1 MAARR
6 AGWSTVPRLGH
17 RNGGEMVNGEE
28 RLYQRLEAL
37 ERTYERH
44 SALLQELQRR
54 MDGVEEMRDD
64 LRRVEQALTRL
75 EGRLETILG
84 RMQTWQAIVWALLI
98 MLISG
103 IVAAGFD
110 LMRR

>member
-1 MAARR
+1 ME
-6 AGWSTVPRLGH
+6 T
-17 RNGGEMVNGEE
+17 E
-28 RLYQRLEAL
+28 RVYQRLESL
-37 ERTYERH
+37 ERTQERH

-64 LRRVEQALTRL
+64 IRRVEQALTRL

-84 RMQTWQAIVWALLI
+84 KMQTWQTLVWALLI

-103 IVAAGFD
+103 VAAAGFE
-110 LMRR
+110 LFQR

>member
-1 MAARR
+1 ME
-6 AGWSTVPRLGH
+6 T
-17 RNGGEMVNGEE
+17 E
-28 RLYQRLEAL
+28 RVYQRLESL
-37 ERTYERH
+37 ERTQERH

-64 LRRVEQALTRL
+64 IRKVEQALTRL

-84 RMQTWQAIVWALLI
+84 RMQTWQNLVWALLI

-103 IVAAGFD
+103 VVAAGFE
-110 LMRR
+110 LFRR

>member
-1 MAARR
+1 M
-6 AGWSTVPRLGH
+6 
-17 RNGGEMVNGEE
+17 EE
-28 RLYQRLEAL
+28 NRLYQRVEAL
-37 ERTYERH
+37 ERTQERH

-75 EGRLETILG
+75 EGRLEAILG
-84 RMQTWQAIVWALLI
+84 RMQTWQALVWALLI

-103 IVAAGFD
+103 VVTAGFE
-110 LMRR
+110 LFRR

>member
-1 MAARR
+1 M
-6 AGWSTVPRLGH
+6 
-17 RNGGEMVNGEE
+17 EE
-28 RLYQRLEAL
+28 NRLYQRLETL
-37 ERTYERH
+37 ERIQERH

-75 EGRLETILG
+75 EGRLETVLG
-84 RMQTWQAIVWALLI
+84 RMQTWQTVVWALLI

-103 IVAAGFD
+103 VVAAGFE
-110 LMRR
+110 LFRR

>member
-1 MAARR
+1 MD
-6 AGWSTVPRLGH
+6 
-17 RNGGEMVNGEE
+17 EE
-28 RLYQRLEAL
+28 RIYMRLESL
-37 ERTYERH
+37 ERTQERH

-84 RMQTWQAIVWALLI
+84 RMQTWQAIVWALLF
-98 MLISG
+98 MLVSG
-103 IVAAGFD
+103 VVAAGFE
-110 LMRR
+110 LFRR